1 MTAGAAARRLMMR
14 AWPRSAR
21 RAWRAL
27 CLGLALAG
35 PSVLAAEDR
44 VVSARYGE
52 PTTRYGHAV
61 LGDDV
66 EYGALVLKVENTGS
80 GGVSAKAVNQQS
92 EILIRLP
99 LDHVFEDIAPRLADI
114 DGDGRPEVLVVET
127 DVAEGAQ
134 LAIYDARGEK
144 IAATPHIGTRN
155 RWLAPIGA
163 ADLDGDGHVEIA
175 YVDRP
180 HLAKTLRIWRFKNGA
195 LTEAA
200 STPGLTNHQ
209 IGQDFIT
216 SGIRDCGQGPELVT
230 ASGDW
235 RRIVVSRLQNGR
247 ITSRDIGGF
256 RQGTGLQ
263 AAMACR

>member
-14 AWPRSAR
+14 ARPRSAR

-80 GGVSAKAVNQQS
+80 GVVSAKAVNQQS

-144 IAATPHIGTRN
+144 IAATPHRHPQPLAGTHWRGGSGWRRACGN
-155 RWLAPIGA
+155 CLC
-163 ADLDGDGHVEIA
+163 
-175 YVDRP
+175 RP
-180 HLAKTLRIWRFKNGA
+180 
-195 LTEAA
+195 AA
-200 STPGLTNHQ
+200 S
-209 IGQDFIT
+209 GQNFAYLAVQERCAD
-216 SGIRDCGQGPELVT
+216 
-230 ASGDW
+230 
-235 RRIVVSRLQNGR
+235 
-247 ITSRDIGGF
+247 
-256 RQGTGLQ
+256 
-263 AAMACR
+263 